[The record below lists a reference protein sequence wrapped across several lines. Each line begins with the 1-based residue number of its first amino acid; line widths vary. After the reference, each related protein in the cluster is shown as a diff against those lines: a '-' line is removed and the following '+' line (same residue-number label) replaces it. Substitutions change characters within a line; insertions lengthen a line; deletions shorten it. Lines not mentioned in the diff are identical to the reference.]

1 MQQIKFFIT
10 GSVSL
15 LLIFTA
21 FTLFLPSKVTVSKSI
36 RIDAPDSTV
45 IAQLNNFKNWK
56 NWFPAFGDSNVL
68 VTIPNRNGQA
78 ELRDNY
84 GRIMLF
90 KILSVSKHKVN
101 VGLYVKEKSTT
112 TYQFILMPVSTGS
125 TDITWN
131 VISNLGWYP
140 WKKLQGVVLDKFTG
154 EQYMSTLQ
162 KLKAAAENHPAPG
175 TSE

>member
-1 MQQIKFFIT
+1 MRQIKFFI
-10 GSVSL
+10 GGIVSL
-15 LLIFTA
+15 VLVFTA

-45 IAQLNNFKNWK
+45 ITQLNNFKNWK
-56 NWFPAFGDSNVL
+56 KWFPAFRDSNVL
-68 VTIPNRNGQA
+68 VTISNQNGQA

-90 KILSVSKHKVN
+90 KMLSVSKNRVD
-101 VGLYVKEKSTT
+101 VELYIQEKSTT

-125 TDITWN
+125 TEISWN

-162 KLKAAAENHPAPG
+162 KLKGVAENHSVPG